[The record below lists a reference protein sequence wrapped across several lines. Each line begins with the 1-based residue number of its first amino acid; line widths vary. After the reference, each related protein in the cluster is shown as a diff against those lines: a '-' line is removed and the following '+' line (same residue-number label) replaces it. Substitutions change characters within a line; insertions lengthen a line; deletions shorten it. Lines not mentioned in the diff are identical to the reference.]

1 MIKIG
6 DFAKMFNISIKTV
19 RYYESLGL
27 IVPKYVDIYTGY
39 RYFDDEN
46 VKRMQEILALKK
58 LGFTLDEI
66 KNFSSIEIAKKIK
79 QFEKE
84 IANIKEKITNLEE
97 FSLQGKKVLNMLNF
111 INDENAIGK
120 WKLLGISLNTEDAK
134 NNKYIEDD
142 YNIKEL
148 YLLPNGEK
156 YWVISWSKGIIYIN
170 DNPNSYEIEDNKL
183 YLKVVDP
190 LSNKDSKVVV
200 YQNINHNSYS
210 VEDIKHKDNTNI
222 EFREDKE
229 VVGIWQ
235 AIDFVNNPNSF
246 NPDKLQSTKESLA
259 LDKLIFEPKE
269 EVHIRYQ
276 DNDYMRDSKY
286 TKNYIVNLMLPDTL
300 AKYEIQTINN
310 KKYLIVE
317 WKSGDYVFGGIING
331 YYVLEKMKD

>member
-6 DFAKMFNISIKTV
+6 DFTKMFNISIKTV

-39 RYFDDEN
+39 RYFDDDN

-66 KNFSSIEIAKKIK
+66 KNYSSQEIANKIK

-84 IANIKEKITNLEE
+84 IASIKEKISNLEE

-120 WKLLGISLNTEDAK
+120 WKLLGVSLNREDAE

-156 YWVISWSKGIIYIN
+156 YWVISWTKGIIYIN
-170 DNPNSYEIEDNKL
+170 GNANTYEIDNNKL
-183 YLKVVDP
+183 YLTIKDP
-190 LSNKDSKVVV
+190 YNNSDSKVVV
-200 YQNINHNSYS
+200 YQNIDHNSYS

-235 AIDFVNNPNSF
+235 TIDFVNNPNSF
-246 NPDKLQSTKESLA
+246 NPDKLQTAKDKLA
-259 LDKLIFEPKE
+259 IDKLIFEPIE

-276 DNDYMRDSKY
+276 DNNYMRDSKY
-286 TKNYIVNLMLPDTL
+286 TKNYIVNLMLPNTL

-331 YYVLEKMKD
+331 YYVLEKMED

>member
-39 RYFDDEN
+39 RYFDDDN

-66 KNFSSIEIAKKIK
+66 KNFSSQEIANKIK

-84 IANIKEKITNLEE
+84 IENIKEKITNLEE

-120 WKLLGISLNTEDAK
+120 WELLGISLNIEDAE
-134 NNKYIEDD
+134 NNKYVEDD

-148 YLLPNGEK
+148 YLLPKGEK
-156 YWVISWSKGIIYIN
+156 YWVISWTKGIIYIN
-170 DNPNSYEIEDNKL
+170 GNPNSYEIKGDKL
-183 YLKVVDP
+183 YLTLKDP
-190 LSNKDSKVVV
+190 YDSKDSKVVV
-200 YQNINHNSYS
+200 YQNANHNNYS

-222 EFREDKE
+222 EFKEDKE
-229 VVGIWQ
+229 VVGIWH

-246 NPDKLQSTKESLA
+246 NPDILQTEKDKLA
-259 LDKLIFEPKE
+259 LDKLIFEPIE

-276 DNDYMRDSKY
+276 DNNYMRDSKY
-286 TKNYIVNLMLPDTL
+286 TKNYIVNLMLSDTL
-300 AKYEIQTINN
+300 AKYEIKTINN

-331 YYVLEKMKD
+331 YYVLEKCED